1 MLTMKGI
8 PIALFLLAG
17 LGCGPPLSG
26 GHATL
31 ILKNGVVWTG
41 VEDRPAAEA
50 LAIDGERLVAVG
62 SNSEIEA
69 FRSDRTAVVDL
80 AGRFVM
86 PGFIDNHTHFVS
98 GGFQL
103 LGLDLRS
110 AASETEFAG
119 RIAAYAQKQAAGQWI
134 LGGDWDHEAWPTHE
148 IPRKELIDASTPQNP
163 VFVQRLDGH
172 MALANSLALRLA
184 GVTRTT
190 PDPKG
195 GKIVRDTRGEPTG
208 VLKDAAMDLVFRVV
222 PQPSDDQVRQ
232 ASLAALR
239 HAREMGVTGL
249 GAMASFQ
256 DLRVFQGLLKDG
268 LLTSRVYVITPLP
281 EYEVWEKAG
290 LQRGFGGDFLK
301 VGAVKGFMD
310 GSLGST
316 TAWFH
321 QPYLDAPDTSGIPS
335 PMWFP
340 EGNMER
346 LVRGADSAG
355 LHLAIHA
362 IGDRANDEL
371 LDIFQRV
378 AGQSVEKRRFRVE
391 HAQHLT
397 RTAIDRFAAMGVI
410 ASMQPYHA
418 IDDGRWA
425 EKRIGPERIKTTYAF
440 RSLLD
445 AGVRVTFGSD
455 WTVAPLNPLLGVYA
469 AVTRRTLDG
478 ANPDG
483 WVPEEEISVE
493 EALVCY
499 TSNNAYAMFM
509 EDDLGTVEAGKFAD
523 IVVLSADPR
532 RVDPEDIRNIKVVR
546 TIVAG
551 KTVFEK

>member
-1 MLTMKGI
+1 M
-8 PIALFLLAG
+8 
-17 LGCGPPLSG
+17 
-26 GHATL
+26 
-31 ILKNGVVWTG
+31 ILQNGTVWTG
-41 VEDRPAAEA
+41 PERPTAESV
-50 LAIDGERLVAVG
+50 AIDGERIAAVG

-69 FRSDRTAVVDL
+69 YRSGRTTVVDL
-80 AGRFVM
+80 GGRFLM

-110 AASETEFAG
+110 AANETEFAD
-119 RIAAYAQKQAAGQWI
+119 RIAAFAGKLPSGQWI
-134 LGGDWDHEAWPTHE
+134 LGGDWDHEAWPSHE
-148 IPRKELIDASTPQNP
+148 IPRKELIDASTPRNP
-163 VFVQRLDGH
+163 VLVNRLDGH
-172 MALANSLALRLA
+172 MVLANSLALKLA
-184 GVTRTT
+184 GISRAT
-190 PDPKG
+190 PDPPG
-195 GKIVRDTRGEPTG
+195 GRIVRDSRGEPTG
-208 VLKDAAMDLVFRVV
+208 VLKDAAMDLAYKAV
-222 PQPSDDQVRQ
+222 PQPSDDQVRE
-232 ASLAALR
+232 AALAALQ
-239 HAREMGVTGL
+239 HARELGVTSL
-249 GAMASFQ
+249 SAMASFQ
-256 DLRVFQGLLKDG
+256 DLRVFQSLLG
-268 LLTSRVYVITPLP
+268 EGRLTSRVYVITPLP
-281 EYEVWEKAG
+281 EYRVWAEAG
-290 LQRGFGGDFLK
+290 VERGFGGDFLK

-321 QPYLDAPDTSGIPS
+321 EPYADAPDTSGIPS

-346 LVRGADSAG
+346 LVKGADAAG

-378 AGQSVEKRRFRVE
+378 AGEDAAKRRFRVE
-391 HAQHLT
+391 HAQHLS
-397 RTAIDRFAAMGVI
+397 RAAIASLAEMGVI

-440 RSLLD
+440 RSLID

-478 ANPDG
+478 ANPGG
-483 WVPEEEISVE
+483 WVPEQKISVD

-499 TSNNAYAMFM
+499 TRNNAYAMFM
-509 EDDLGTVEAGKFAD
+509 ENDLGTVEAGKLAD
-523 IVVLSADPR
+523 LVVLSADPR
-532 RVDPEDIRNIKVVR
+532 QVDPVDIQAIEVTR
-546 TIVAG
+546 TILAG
-551 KTVFEK
+551 KTVFQK